1 MSMEVFLDVGDITV
15 CMSGY
20 WHMLCVS
27 PALCD
32 CICCR
37 LICISYMLQAST
49 PHFKHA
55 VNFCIAHP
63 ANCRLLFMHSAKETV
78 AFHASDVP
86 QGKQAEVV
94 VLQNW
99 VLI

>member
-1 MSMEVFLDVGDITV
+1 MHLLAIKSHESSLT
-15 CMSGY
+15 
-20 WHMLCVS
+20 W
-27 PALCD
+27 
-32 CICCR
+32 

-86 QGKQAEVV
+86 QARKKRALFFDRESF
-94 VLQNW
+94 
-99 VLI
+99 